1 MELKDVN
8 ELIDKGFS
16 PDQIVELAKS
26 TQTLAEP
33 EAQIDTKTPAPVDE
47 VAELKRTVASLQ
59 DTIKA
64 IQTSN
69 LKGAEISSADMSQR
83 ESASDILAQVF
94 YGNKGGK

>member
-8 ELIDKGFS
+8 ELIEKGFS

-26 TQTLAEP
+26 TQSLAVEP
-33 EAQIDTKTPAPVDE
+33 EAQSTKSQEPSAE
-47 VAELKRTVASLQ
+47 IAELKNTIASLQ

-94 YGNKGGK
+94 YGTKGGK